1 MIQNRIKKIVEYY
14 DQCEVDYKYNWHLD
28 DCFALHIGYWDDT
41 INSLPEAL
49 LKQNEIMKKKG
60 QITAGDMVLDAG
72 CGIGG
77 SSIYLA
83 KNCGCKVMG
92 ITLSKKQADS
102 AVVLSKK
109 HNIDHLIKFQV
120 MDFSKTAFADETFD
134 VIWALE
140 SSCYAN
146 SKQTFIKEA
155 YRLLKKK
162 GKLILADG
170 FESKQCFSILERRLL
185 NNWINRW
192 AVDSLESI
200 ENFKFFLHDAGFV
213 NIEFENISKN
223 VIPSS
228 KRLFF
233 RSLLAFPIAKI
244 SELNGIRNKIQN
256 DNIIGAIF
264 QYLSLKFNLANYGI
278 FYAEKR

>member
-41 INSLPEAL
+41 TNSLPEAL
-49 LKQNEIMKKKG
+49 LRQNEIMKKKG
-60 QITAGDMVLDAG
+60 EITAGDMVLDAG

-102 AVVLSKK
+102 AVILSKR
-109 HNIDHLIKFQV
+109 HNVDHLIKFQV

-146 SKQTFIKEA
+146 SKQTFIEEA
-155 YRLLKKK
+155 YRLLKKR

-170 FESKQCFSILERRLL
+170 FESKQSFSILERRLL

-200 ENFKFFLHDAGFV
+200 ENFKSFLHDAGFV

-223 VIPSS
+223 VMPSS

-233 RSLLAFPIAKI
+233 RSLLVFPMAKI